1 MSTGFSWPRN
11 KIAALPVK
19 HSIQFIAPAFCSLRL
34 LGDQVAV
41 YHVALR
47 GRTRSCR
54 WPVAVRNP
62 GFSQVVPRLAGGQQ
76 PNIARIAAA
85 TPLPAHLRPDAIVF
99 PSPIDIIP
107 FR

>member
-1 MSTGFSWPRN
+1 M
-11 KIAALPVK
+11 K
-19 HSIQFIAPAFCSLRL
+19 HSIQFIAPAFGSLRL
-34 LGDQVAV
+34 LGD
-41 YHVALR
+41 HVALR

-54 WPVAVRNP
+54 WSVAVRNP
-62 GFSQVVPRLAGGQQ
+62 EFSQVVPRLAGGQQ

-99 PSPIDIIP
+99 PSPFPIDIIP